1 MRADARRRRVTV
13 VTSGHL
19 STCPRMLKAADAL
32 AEAGYAVHVVATRHE
47 PWATA
52 ADLDVRSRREWPI
65 TIVNYCRGE
74 RGSTYWRTGI
84 EHRSA
89 RMLDARASTANEFR
103 VCTGIRIVF
112 TDHWDVDLIRQ

>member
-1 MRADARRRRVTV
+1 
-13 VTSGHL
+13 
-19 STCPRMLKAADAL
+19 MLKAADAL

-89 RMLDARASTANEFR
+89 RMLDARAPVRRPAFAAAVERGSTYWR
-103 VCTGIRIVF
+103 TGIEHRSARM
-112 TDHWDVDLIRQ
+112 LARAS